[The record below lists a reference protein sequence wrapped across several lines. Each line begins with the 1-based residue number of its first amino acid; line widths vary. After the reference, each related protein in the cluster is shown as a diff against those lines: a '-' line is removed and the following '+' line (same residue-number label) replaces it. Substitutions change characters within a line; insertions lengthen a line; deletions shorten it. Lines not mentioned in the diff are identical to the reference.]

1 MSALASVFGGFFWL
15 WRLDILGV
23 WLGGVMCGGDGDGDG
38 DGEDRWL
45 VHMVRHGDG
54 GKDGMSDGDGEK

>member
-1 MSALASVFGGFFWL
+1 MSMSFSVRRGFSVGVSS
-15 WRLDILGV
+15 ICGVHGLGD
-23 WLGGVMCGGDGDGDG
+23 VMCGGDGDGDG